1 MSKITKA
8 QARKRLN
15 ETVIKLRKVSL
26 SGHLTPTQDRKLYE
40 IALKIHE
47 MANKLK

>member
-1 MSKITKA
+1 MTKITKA
-8 QARKRLN
+8 QARRRLN

-26 SGHLTPTQDRKLYE
+26 SGHLTPSQDKKLYD
-40 IALKIHE
+40 IAVKLHE